1 MPKVTWMPKKDTT
14 GAAPVPH
21 QLKIL
26 LASLVKLGDKL
37 ADAFDSNP
45 ERRSAEYERA
55 RYVHALGAM
64 SDFLRANNAPLH
76 FAQQL
81 NRLAVAISDLNE
93 GRTDAL
99 LARTQTGGVNPG
111 AQTARWLGR
120 ANVALGMA
128 ALIAAGDTRK
138 LAAKEAKRTTGID
151 VSKLLSWYDEF
162 RKPPDSSRI
171 KNFLARA
178 LFDNGQ
184 QMIEVVRQDVPAA
197 RALANHFLALAARQL
212 RNQS

>member
-1 MPKVTWMPKKDTT
+1 MSKKPRKDLTS
-14 GAAPVPH
+14 AAPLPP
-21 QLKIL
+21 QLTLL

-37 ADAFDSNP
+37 AAAFDSNP
-45 ERRSAEYERA
+45 EQHSVYDERA
-55 RYVHALGAM
+55 RYIQALRAM
-64 SDFLRANNAPLH
+64 SDFLRANKAPLH
-76 FAQQL
+76 FSQQF

-93 GRTDAL
+93 GRTDTL
-99 LARTQTGGVNPG
+99 LAPTPTGGVNPG
-111 AQTARWLGR
+111 AQTAQWLGR

-128 ALIAAGDTRK
+128 ALIAAGKTRK
-138 LAAKEAKRTTGID
+138 PAAKEAERTTGID

-162 RKPPDSSRI
+162 RKPPDRSRI

-184 QMIEVVRQDVPAA
+184 QMIELVMQDVPAA
-197 RALANHFLALAARQL
+197 RALADHFLALAARQL